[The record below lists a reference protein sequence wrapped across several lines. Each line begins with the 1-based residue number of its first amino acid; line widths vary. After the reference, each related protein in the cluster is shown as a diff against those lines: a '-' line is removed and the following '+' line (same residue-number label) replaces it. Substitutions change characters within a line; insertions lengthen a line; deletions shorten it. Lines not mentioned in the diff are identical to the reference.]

1 MNPDKYLYNNGEV
14 GMSDDEAAARWF
26 VPILLALV
34 ILACSAITIGEQ
46 GIKDNQHRGPV
57 PAGITQLKPD
67 LYLRDG
73 RSGVDPNSI
82 CLNGGGGDPAVTSVT
97 TIPGKSVDLIDCYSD
112 QQWNVKAGPPRS
124 FIPDGIV
131 ATLTAPWYWGALGGL
146 LILFFPYG
154 YVWAFRKRAKLN
166 KALRK
171 QEAKSLDEQRSL
183 LIAQWTKSS
192 NLDLDDPGY
201 ISDEDFETRLGQLDE
216 RIARARA

>member
-1 MNPDKYLYNNGEV
+1 MNPDKYLTNGGQVVMDGEEV
-14 GMSDDEAAARWF
+14 ATRWF
-26 VPILLALV
+26 LPILIALV
-34 ILACSAITIGEQ
+34 VLVCSAIAIGEQ

-73 RSGVDPNSI
+73 KSGVDPNRI

-112 QQWNVKAGPPRS
+112 QQWNVKAGPGRS

-131 ATLTAPWYWGALGGL
+131 STLTAPWYWGLLGAL

-154 YVWAFRKRAKLN
+154 YVLAFRKRRKLN

-171 QEAKSLDEQRSL
+171 QQAMSLDEQRSL
-183 LIAQWTKSS
+183 LVAQWVKSTD
-192 NLDLDDPGY
+192 LDLDDPGY
-201 ISDEDFETRLGQLDE
+201 ISDEDFETRLGQIDAK
-216 RIARARA
+216 IARAKI